1 MGLFN
6 EIEVF
11 VVDLFF
17 DKEKVFNVVF
27 NKIFGW
33 WDEEKFFIL
42 LNELDDEV
50 VNLIGFDIEEVDSLF
65 VFFNYEEDIE
75 KLIIEDDF

>member
-17 DKEKVFNVVF
+17 DKEKVFNVVL

-33 WDEEKFFIL
+33 WDEEKFFVI